1 MFLFHE
7 GTQSVYSVKCSIY
20 LISFT
25 LPIIPSQILGCSYVW
40 IHFMKTKKA
49 RFSFLSLSQPL
60 RRYQE
65 VKGDKMP
72 FIHAR
77 LFQKLKSGIVL
88 HRYGHHPRWIPPI
101 RLLSNVVGLV
111 LDLKWQMLFL
121 NGLRQFTGRF
131 DAFSIN

>member
-1 MFLFHE
+1 M
-7 GTQSVYSVKCSIY
+7 Y
-20 LISFT
+20 LIA
-25 LPIIPSQILGCSYVW
+25 LGDSLYKP
-40 IHFMKTKKA
+40 FDMKTKKA

-77 LFQKLKSGIVL
+77 LFQKLKSGIIVL
-88 HRYGHHPRWIPPI
+88 HRYGHHPRWIPTI